1 VGGQPTFSPYPA
13 GLVLAG
19 RRVVVVG
26 GGQVAQRRIPGLLTA
41 GAHVTVVSPR
51 VTPSV
56 QGMVG
61 AGEVAWLERGFAPAD
76 LDGAW
81 YVIAATDDGDVNA
94 AVSRAAEVRHI
105 FCVRS
110 DDASR
115 ATAWTPAT
123 GRHGKVT
130 VAVLASRDPRRSA
143 AVRDAVLDGL
153 RRGDIATPAF
163 RTRTPGVVLV
173 GGGPGDPD
181 LITVAGRRALSDADV
196 VVADHLAPQQLLE
209 ELPAHVEVM
218 DAGKLPRGDAT
229 PQEDINATIISRAR
243 AGQRVVRL
251 KGGDPFIFGRGYEEV
266 TACANAG
273 VPCTVIPG
281 ITSATS
287 VPALAGVPLTHR
299 GVAHEFT
306 VVSGHLP
313 PGHPESLVEWPAVA
327 RLRGTLV
334 LLMAMAN
341 LAAIADELMR
351 DGRQPQ
357 SPVAIISEGSRPTQ
371 RTVTT
376 TLGSAAAA
384 IESHALH
391 PPAVVVI
398 GDVVAMSSL
407 APNSQAPP
415 GRADDDGWVH
425 PGAGSS

>member
-19 RRVVVVG
+19 RKVVVVG

-41 GAHVTVVSPR
+41 DAQVTVVSPG

-56 QGMVG
+56 QGMVR
-61 AGEVAWLERGFAPAD
+61 AGEVAWLEREFEPAD

-94 AVSRAAEVRHI
+94 AVSRAAESRQI

-110 DDASR
+110 DDALS

-123 GRHGKVT
+123 GRHGKLT

-153 RRGDIATPAF
+153 RRGDIVAPAF

-173 GGGPGDPD
+173 GAGPGDPD
-181 LITVAGRRALSDADV
+181 LITVAGRRALSEADV
-196 VVADHLAPQQLLE
+196 VVADHLAPRLLLD
-209 ELPAHVEVM
+209 ELPANVEVM
-218 DAGKLPRGDAT
+218 DAGKLPWGEAT
-229 PQEDINATIISRAR
+229 AQEDINATLISRAR

-251 KGGDPFIFGRGYEEV
+251 KGGDPFVFGRGYEELI
-266 TACANAG
+266 ACTKAG

-287 VPALAGVPLTHR
+287 VPALAGVPLTQR

-306 VVSGHLP
+306 VVTGHLP
-313 PGHPESLVEWPAVA
+313 PGHPQSLVEWPAVA

-341 LAAIADELMR
+341 LSVIADELMR
-351 DGRQPQ
+351 HGRQPQ

-371 RTVTT
+371 RSVTT
-376 TLGSAAAA
+376 TLESAAAA
-384 IESHALH
+384 VESHGLH
-391 PPAVVVI
+391 APAIVVI
-398 GDVVAMSSL
+398 GDVVAVSSL
-407 APNSQAPP
+407 SHGQTSP
-415 GRADDDGWVH
+415 GSAADDG
-425 PGAGSS
+425 